1 VSCETMASDVTLDLL
16 DREGVVTQACDQDT
30 SMDQLLITTA
40 ITCHISPVAR
50 GLFAFKQAGRW
61 VSPSQ
66 VVSGGVNTEGGVSS
80 PLQLRLRYK
89 MPDWKARDRPSNL
102 KIVDPKAFQYFYY
115 QVRRDFDSG
124 LVCNKKVAGEKD
136 QKWWL
141 PIIQPGAKDKRED
154 RLIELNINMLELVGR
169 NMAIDV
175 MDERID
181 RKEVVKNVKS
191 YIPRD
196 LYSGLEKIM
205 AVNMLQ
211 RNVEGYVDKL
221 LKAYQPTMS
230 SMQLK
235 DDFLKLTEKFFPI
248 YFCES
253 FPAQCDEGGRVCE
266 VRLVVSPPEE
276 DKQVTL
282 TMVRRGEADK
292 STVIAT
298 IDQICNIAVQDS
310 TSVEISRKN
319 GVPLYFKLLSPCDT
333 NSLLALLCGY
343 YRLAEKWTFSLCT
356 ELRFPVLELLTASKV
371 HGPVSRE
378 FAEEKLKKH
387 NFKKGSF
394 LIRQC
399 VVDHHKLYLHF
410 CSRDGCKPDEV
421 AILEERG
428 LFSLQGSI
436 TKRLPMQL
444 REQFRTVSELVL
456 AIRTVPSPIE
466 LANCSHPS
474 EFDRTMSLLLCRTD
488 CQWREDSLGNKMS
501 QGQEKVHIQPRSLSR
516 YEKTLAKGRMCS
528 VWQGVWHRSAQ
539 ETRTVAIK
547 QLHKSLLGSHLLQF
561 LSLAHRS
568 LMWDDGSLC
577 SVAGFVLPCGD
588 EPPVLVTEYF
598 KLGPLPAYLASN
610 KSILQPVDLLEAATC
625 LARALYYL
633 EDSRIVHGE
642 IRARNIFVAL
652 HSDTQFKVKL
662 CEGGLEGPSREDVHW
677 LDFQQLQSVVTS
689 EMLGTSTA
697 VLPTLTGDVWSFG
710 STLWEIF
717 SMGQVPLPGV
727 AWQDAASQYIAGY
740 RLPWP
745 GPTQLATPLYN
756 IMHDCWQPVQGQRK
770 QPQAIMRDINQLL
783 YKVFNSRRIH
793 DYVTIDVGPPSP
805 STPATLTPQHS
816 VSVSTRSS
824 LSMDLGSP
832 PVTSGLVPMFTDISR
847 KLLENHHNFSEFG
860 SSSPLIA
867 PGGCSRSGSS
877 LAGSL
882 FNTDMS
888 AITCQT
894 SLDWGSL
901 GGGGGLYSISSIYQ
915 LEDSQ
920 IEYTTDFPLG
930 EGNFGVVYKGV
941 RTRSDGD
948 WEQVAIKMIKDTD
961 TMSNSAHDDMEREV
975 SLMKKLSH
983 ENIVKIKG
991 VLTDGPNTIIVME
1004 FIREG
1009 SLDRYLQV
1017 NRHNL
1022 DYPKQLFGYSQN
1034 IVDGMEYLTHNK
1046 IIHRDLAARNIL
1058 VADQETVKISDFGLA
1073 RVATND
1079 LYVMHSTTN
1088 IPVRWEAI
1096 ECLTH
1101 RKYSHKSDVW
1111 SFGVTLWEMFAFGAT
1126 PALSG
1131 CQDFFTSY
1139 QRQRQDFRDWLTK
1152 LEEGVRLPQ
1161 TELCP
1166 NFLYSRVML
1175 ACWQKDP
1182 QARPTF
1188 LQLKHTIKKAELE
1201 VT

>member
-1 VSCETMASDVTLDLL
+1 MACDVILELVDREAHVTL
-16 DREGVVTQACDQDT
+16 TCDQGT
-30 SMDQLLITTA
+30 TMDQLIVKTA
-40 ITCHISPVAR
+40 VTCHITPVAR
-50 GLFAFKQAGRW
+50 GLFAFKSAGKW
-61 VSPSQ
+61 IQPSQ
-66 VVSGGVNTEGGVSS
+66 TVASTKDAGV
-80 PLQLRLRYK
+80 LQLRLRYK
-89 MPDWKARDRPSNL
+89 MPDWKAREKPSNL
-102 KIVDPKAFQYFYY
+102 KNVDPKAFQYFYR

-136 QKWWL
+136 QRWWL
-141 PIIQPGAKDKRED
+141 HTFTGTKDKRED
-154 RLIELNINMLELVGR
+154 EIIKLNVNMLELVGR

-175 MDERID
+175 IDEVID
-181 RKEVVKNVKS
+181 KKEVVKNVKA
-191 YIPRD
+191 YIPKD
-196 LYSGLEKIM
+196 LYSGLEKLM
-205 AVNMLQ
+205 AVKMLQ
-211 RNVEGYVDKL
+211 ANVEGYVDKL
-221 LKAYQPTMS
+221 LKAYQHTMS

-235 DDFLKLTEKFFPI
+235 DDFLKLTEKFFPE

-253 FPAQCDEGGRVCE
+253 FSAQCDEGGRVCE
-266 VRLVVSPPEE
+266 VRLVVSPPQE
-276 DKQVTL
+276 DKPMTL
-282 TMVRRGEADK
+282 TMVRRGDVEN
-292 STVIAT
+292 SSEVAT
-298 IDQICNIAVQDS
+298 IDQICNIAVQDPKS
-310 TSVEISRKN
+310 IEISRKN
-319 GVPLYFKLLSPCDT
+319 GVPLYFRLSGPCET
-333 NSLLALLCGY
+333 NSFLALLCGY

-356 ELRFPVLELLTASKV
+356 ELRFPMLEQLAASKV
-371 HGPVSRE
+371 HGPVTKAFS
-378 FAEEKLKKH
+378 EEKLMKT

-394 LIRQC
+394 LVRQC
-399 VVDHHKLYLHF
+399 IKDHHKLFLHF
-410 CSRDGCKPDEV
+410 CSRDDGYRPEEV
-421 AILEERG
+421 AIIEENGQFR
-428 LFSLQGSI
+428 LQEASSMC
-436 TKRLPMQL
+436 LPMQL
-444 REQFRTVSELVL
+444 RQMFRTVGELVHAL
-456 AIRTVPSPIE
+456 RTVPSSIE
-466 LANCSHPS
+466 LANCVHPS
-474 EFDRTMSLLLCRTD
+474 EFDRTPSLLLCRTD
-488 CQWREDSLGNKMS
+488 RQWKEDSLGSKLN
-501 QGQEKVHIQPRSLSR
+501 QGHEKVIIQPRSLAR

-528 VWQGVWHRSAQ
+528 VWQGVWHKSAQ
-539 ETRTVAIK
+539 DIRTVAIK
-547 QLHKSLLGSHLLQF
+547 QLHKSLCTSHLVQF
-561 LSLAHRS
+561 LSLSQKA
-568 LMWDDGSLC
+568 LMWDDGSLA
-577 SVAGFVLPCGD
+577 SVAGFCLPCAD

-598 KLGPLPAYLASN
+598 ELGPLPTYLATN
-610 KSILQPVDLLEAATC
+610 RTMIQPVDLLEAATC

-633 EDSRIVHGE
+633 EDSRIIHGE
-642 IRARNIFVAL
+642 IRARNIFVAQ
-652 HSDTQFKVKL
+652 HTDTQFKVKL

-677 LDFQQLQSVVTS
+677 LDFQQLHSVLSCEETGIPVQ
-689 EMLGTSTA
+689 
-697 VLPTLTGDVWSFG
+697 PTLAGDVWSFG
-710 STLWEIF
+710 TTLWEIF
-717 SMGQVPLPGV
+717 SLGQRPLPGV
-727 AWQDAASQYIAGY
+727 TWQDAAKQYVAGY

-745 GPTQLATPLYN
+745 GPHQLATPLYN
-756 IMHDCWQPVQGQRK
+756 IINDCWQPVQGQRK

-783 YKVFNSRRIH
+783 YKVFNSRRVH
-793 DYVTIDVGPPSP
+793 EYVTIDVGPPSP
-805 STPATLTPQHS
+805 ATPATLTPNHS
-816 VSVSTRSS
+816 VTVSSRSS
-824 LSMDLGSP
+824 LSMDMVSP

-847 KLLENHHNFSEFG
+847 KLLENHTFSDFG
-860 SSSPLIA
+860 SNSPLITGS
-867 PGGCSRSGSS
+867 GGSRSGSS
-877 LAGSL
+877 MNGSL
-882 FNTDMS
+882 FHTDVS
-888 AITCQT
+888 VITCET
-894 SLDWGSL
+894 SLGDWGSM

-915 LEDSQ
+915 LDDSQ
-920 IEYTTDFPLG
+920 IEYSTDNPIG
-930 EGNFGVVYKGV
+930 VGNFGVVYKGV

-1034 IVDGMEYLTHNK
+1034 IVDGMEYLSHNN

-1131 CQDFFTSY
+1131 CQDFFTCY

-1175 ACWQKDP
+1175 ACWQRDP

-1188 LQLKHTIKKAELE
+1188 PQLKHSLKQAELE

>member
-1 VSCETMASDVTLDLL
+1 MASDVTLELL
-16 DREGVVTQACDQDT
+16 DREEVMTVECEQDLTMDMLLVTMAD
-30 SMDQLLITTA
+30 I
-40 ITCHISPVAR
+40 CHISPVAR

-61 VSPSQ
+61 LPPSHTA
-66 VVSGGVNTEGGVSS
+66 SAETGA
-80 PLQLRLRYK
+80 LQLRLRYK
-89 MPDWKARDRPSNL
+89 MPDWRSRDRASNL
-102 KIVDPKAFQYFYY
+102 KNVDPKAFQYFYS
-115 QVRRDFDSG
+115 QVRKDFDCG

-136 QKWWL
+136 QKWWV
-141 PIIQPGAKDKRED
+141 PIIQPGARDKRED
-154 RLIELNINMLELVGR
+154 RLIELNVNMLELVGR

-175 MDERID
+175 MDEVID
-181 RKEVVKNVKS
+181 KKEVLKNVKS
-191 YIPRD
+191 YIPKD
-196 LYSGLEKIM
+196 LYSGLEKM
-205 AVNMLQ
+205 MLVKMLQ
-211 RNVEGYVDKL
+211 ANVEGYVDKL

-230 SMQLK
+230 SMQIK
-235 DDFLKLTEKFFPI
+235 DEFLKLTEKFFPT

-253 FPAQCDEGGRVCE
+253 FSAQYDEGGRVLE
-266 VRLVVSPPEE
+266 VRLVVSPPSE

-282 TMVRRGEADK
+282 TMVSRGEVDK
-292 STVIAT
+292 TTTVAT
-298 IDQICNIAVQDS
+298 IDQICNIAVHDP
-310 TSVEISRKN
+310 TSIEISRKN
-319 GVPLYFKLLSPCDT
+319 GVPLYFRLMSDSDT
-333 NSLLALLCGY
+333 TSLLALLCGY
-343 YRLAEKWTFSLCT
+343 YRVAEKWTFSLCT
-356 ELRFPVLELLTASKV
+356 ELKFPVLELLLSSKV
-371 HGPVSRE
+371 HGPVTRA
-378 FAEEKLKKH
+378 FAEEKLKKT

-394 LIRQC
+394 LVRQC
-399 VVDHHKLYLHF
+399 TSDHHKLYLHF
-410 CSRDGCKPDEV
+410 CSRDGCKPEEV
-421 AILEERG
+421 TILEEKG
-428 LFSLQGSI
+428 LFRLQKDLA
-436 TKRLPMQL
+436 THMPLQL
-444 REQFRTVSELVL
+444 REQFRTVGELVL
-456 AIRTVPSPIE
+456 ALRTVPSSIE
-466 LANCSHPS
+466 LTNCVHPS

-488 CQWREDSLGNKMS
+488 TQWREDTLGKLT
-501 QGQEKVHIQPRSLSR
+501 QGQEKVYIQPNSLSR
-516 YEKTLAKGRMCS
+516 YEVTLARGRMCS
-528 VWQGVWHRSAQ
+528 VWKGMWHRSAQ
-539 ETRTVAIK
+539 ETKTVAIK
-547 QLHKSLLGSHLLQF
+547 QLNKSLLGSHLLQF
-561 LSLAHRS
+561 MSLANKA
-568 LMWDDGSLC
+568 LMWDDGSLA
-577 SVAGFVLPCGD
+577 SAQGFCLPFNE

-598 KLGPLPAYLASN
+598 ELGPLPQYLNSYRTT
-610 KSILQPVDLLEAATC
+610 LQPVDLLEAATC
-625 LARALYYL
+625 LARALHYL
-633 EDSRIVHGE
+633 EDNNLVHGD
-642 IRARNIFVAL
+642 IRARNMFVAQ
-652 HSDTQFKVKL
+652 HTESQFKVKL
-662 CEGGLEGPSREDVHW
+662 CEGGLEGPSSEDVHW
-677 LDFQQLQSVVTS
+677 LDFQQLQ
-689 EMLGTSTA
+689 A
-697 VLPTLTGDVWSFG
+697 VLSSEGGAGQVHQGHVHPTLPGDVWSFG
-710 STLWEIF
+710 TTLWEIF
-717 SMGQVPLPGV
+717 SLGQTPLPLV
-727 AWQDAASQYIAGY
+727 PWQEAAKQYMAGY

-745 GPTQLATPLYN
+745 GPAQLASPLYN
-756 IMHDCWQPVQGQRK
+756 IMNDCWQPVPGQRK

-793 DYVTIDVGPPSP
+793 EYVTIDVGPPSP
-805 STPATLTPQHS
+805 STPATITPSHS

-824 LSMDLGSP
+824 LSMDLASP
-832 PVTSGLVPMFTDISR
+832 PVTQTLVPMFTDISR
-847 KLLENHHNFSEFG
+847 KLLEKHNLSDFG
-860 SSSPLIA
+860 SSSPLIND
-867 PGGCSRSGSS
+867 SRSGSS
-877 LAGSL
+877 LAGSM

-915 LEDSQ
+915 LEDSH

-961 TMSNSAHDDMEREV
+961 TMSNTAHDDMEREV
-975 SLMKKLSH
+975 NLMKKLSH

-991 VLTDGPNTIIVME
+991 VLTDGPSTIIVME

-1073 RVATND
+1073 RQASNND
-1079 LYVMHSTTN
+1079 FYVMTSTTN

-1131 CQDFFTSY
+1131 CQDFFTCY
-1139 QRQRQDFRDWLTK
+1139 QRQRQDFRDWLSK

-1175 ACWQKDP
+1175 ACWLKDP

-1188 LQLKHTIKKAELE
+1188 LQLKHLIKKAELE

>member
-1 VSCETMASDVTLDLL
+1 MASDVTLELL
-16 DREGVVTQACDQDT
+16 DREAPVILHCDQHT
-30 SMDQLLITTA
+30 TMDQLLVTTA
-40 ITCHISPVAR
+40 ATCHISPVAR
-50 GLFAFKQAGRW
+50 GLFAFKQAGKW
-61 VSPSQ
+61 VPPSQ
-66 VVSGGVNTEGGVSS
+66 MVGVGPAMGGGGGVS

-89 MPDWKARDRPSNL
+89 MPDWKARERPSNL
-102 KIVDPKAFQYFYY
+102 MNVDPKAFQYFYY

-136 QKWWL
+136 QKWWV
-141 PIIQPGAKDKRED
+141 PIIQPGTKDKRED
-154 RLIELNINMLELVGR
+154 RLIELNVNMLELVGR

-175 MDERID
+175 IDEVID
-181 RKEVVKNVKS
+181 KKEVVKNVKA
-191 YIPRD
+191 YIPKD
-196 LYSGLEKIM
+196 LYSGLVEKIM
-205 AVNMLQ
+205 AVKMLQ
-211 RNVEGYVDKL
+211 ANVEGYVDKL

-235 DDFLKLTEKFFPI
+235 DDFLKLTEKFFPA

-253 FPAQCDEGGRVCE
+253 FSAQYDEGGRVCE
-266 VRLVVSPPEE
+266 VRLLVSPPEE

-282 TMVRRGEADK
+282 TMIKRGDVDK
-292 STVIAT
+292 STVVAT
-298 IDQICNIAVQDS
+298 IDQICNIAIQDP

-319 GVPLYFKLLSPCDT
+319 GVPLYFRLLSAGDAT
-333 NSLLALLCGY
+333 SFLALLCGF

-356 ELRFPVLELLTASKV
+356 ELKFPILEQLNASKV
-371 HGPVSRE
+371 HGPVTKA
-378 FAEEKLKKH
+378 FAEEKLKKT

-394 LIRQC
+394 LVRQSAT
-399 VVDHHKLYLHF
+399 DHHKLFLHF
-410 CSRDGCKPDEV
+410 CSRDACRPEEV
-421 AILEERG
+421 PILEERG
-428 LFSLQGSI
+428 MFRLQGDI
-436 TKRLPMQL
+436 IPCIPVQL
-444 REQFRTVSELVL
+444 RDQFRTVGELIL
-456 AIRTVPSPIE
+456 ALRTVPSRIE
-466 LANCSHPS
+466 LGNCVHPS

-488 CQWREDSLGNKMS
+488 TQWREDSLGSKMIR
-501 QGQEKVHIQPRSLSR
+501 GHEKVVIQPRSLAR
-516 YEKTLAKGRMCS
+516 YENTLAKGRMCS
-528 VWQGVWHRSAQ
+528 VWQGVWHRSPQ

-547 QLHKSLLGSHLLQF
+547 QLHKSLVTSHLSQF
-561 LSLAHRS
+561 LNLSQRA
-568 LMWDDGSLC
+568 LMWDDGSLA
-577 SVAGFVLPCGD
+577 SVAGFCLPCAD

-598 KLGPLPAYLASN
+598 ELGPLPNYLANNRSL
-610 KSILQPVDLLEAATC
+610 LQPVDLLEAATC

-633 EDSRIVHGE
+633 EDSRMVHGE
-642 IRARNIFVAL
+642 IRARNIFVAQ
-652 HSDTQFKVKL
+652 HSETQFKVKL

-677 LDFQQLQSVVTS
+677 LDFQQLQ
-689 EMLGTSTA
+689 A
-697 VLPTLTGDVWSFG
+697 VLANEVTAGPVQPVQPTLPGDVWSFG
-710 STLWEIF
+710 TTLWEIF
-717 SMGQVPLPGV
+717 SLGQTPLPGV
-727 AWQDAASQYIAGY
+727 SWQEAARQYVAGY

-745 GPTQLATPLYN
+745 GAQQLATPLYN
-756 IMHDCWQPVQGQRK
+756 IINDCWQPVQGQRK

-793 DYVTIDVGPPSP
+793 EYVTIDAGPPSP
-805 STPATLTPQHS
+805 STPATLTPSHS
-816 VSVSTRSS
+816 VTASSRSS
-824 LSMDLGSP
+824 LSMDLASP
-832 PVTSGLVPMFTDISR
+832 PMNTGLVPMFTDISR
-847 KLLENHHNFSEFG
+847 KLLENHTFSEFG
-860 SSSPLIA
+860 SSSPLITGS
-867 PGGCSRSGSS
+867 GGSRSGSS
-877 LAGSL
+877 LTGSL

-894 SLDWGSL
+894 SLDWGS

-915 LEDSQ
+915 LDDSQ

-961 TMSNSAHDDMEREV
+961 TMTNSAYDDMEREV

-991 VLTDGPNTIIVME
+991 VLIDGPNTVIVME

-1079 LYVMHSTTN
+1079 SYVMHSTTN

-1096 ECLTH
+1096 ECLVH

-1131 CQDFFTSY
+1131 CEDFFTSSAT
-1139 QRQRQDFRDWLTK
+1139 RQRQDFRDWLTK

-1175 ACWQKDP
+1175 ACWHKDP